1 MKEKHKNTLSNIMG
15 ILVFILATYSL
26 VYQDLELIKFAVL
39 SIIGLALFLFKA
51 SSSRNWLNKII
62 GSKIK

>member
-1 MKEKHKNTLSNIMG
+1 MKQKHKNTLSNIIG
-15 ILVFILATYSL
+15 VLVFILSTYAL
-26 VYQDLELIKFAVL
+26 VYQDLELIKFGVL

-51 SSSRNWLNKII
+51 SSSKKWLNKII